1 MVSLQLINQS
11 FHNHG
16 EELKKLTQS
25 TDLRTQNSNGSIR
38 NHWLRR
44 SISTNTST
52 DITIKLRISV
62 IMVSMRQFMDLPL
75 ATNLSCHN
83 HGEELR
89 RLTQRMDSKIHLS
102 NGSPLLSKSNKRH
115 TETLVTLTSLRKFT
129 DLPLTTSLSCHNHG
143 EE

>member
-62 IMVSMRQFMDLPL
+62 IMVSMRLFMDSLHL
-75 ATNLSCHN
+75 INQSFHN

-89 RLTQRMDSKIHLS
+89 KLTQRMDSKIHLS
-102 NGSPLLSKSNKRH
+102 NGSPLLSKSN
-115 TETLVTLTSLRKFT
+115 
-129 DLPLTTSLSCHNHG
+129 
-143 EE
+143 